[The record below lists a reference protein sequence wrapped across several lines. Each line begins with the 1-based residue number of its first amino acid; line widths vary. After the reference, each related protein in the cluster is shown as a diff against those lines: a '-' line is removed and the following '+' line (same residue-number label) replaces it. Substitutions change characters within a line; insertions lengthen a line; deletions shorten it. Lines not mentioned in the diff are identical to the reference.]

1 MKAVGRL
8 NIAFIELMESLKG
21 IGSSARGVYLIGS
34 FAELMDKRDGRW
46 HEGGRDFYM
55 VTDEGD
61 CHEIRAVD
69 NPEEV
74 LVPEAAWTDCRFKV
88 GAPHRRENGRAYYSA
103 EIVNEST
110 GQTIGGEVSFKEL
123 W

>member
-1 MKAVGRL
+1 
-8 NIAFIELMESLKG
+8 MENVKG
-21 IGSSARGVYLIGS
+21 IDSSARGVYLVGS
-34 FAELMDKRDGRW
+34 FAELMDKGDGRW
-46 HEGGRDFYM
+46 HECGRDFFM

-69 NPEEV
+69 NPEEL

-88 GAPHRRENGRAYYSA
+88 GALLRRENGRAYYSA

-123 W
+123 